1 MLELLAVFVC
11 LWLVTNIIAGLIGT
25 IVDLFCPN
33 SSKRAGRLG
42 V

>member
-11 LWLVTNIIAGLIGT
+11 LWIFTNLVAGLIGS
-25 IVDLFCPN
+25 IVDLFRPN
-33 SSKRAGRLG
+33 PSKRAGRLG